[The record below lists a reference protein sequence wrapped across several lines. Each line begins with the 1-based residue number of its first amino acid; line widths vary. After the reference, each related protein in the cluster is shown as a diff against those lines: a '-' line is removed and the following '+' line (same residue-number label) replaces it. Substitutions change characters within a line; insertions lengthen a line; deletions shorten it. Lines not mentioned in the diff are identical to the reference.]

1 MLLRFW
7 LLYKLILRY
16 SFCQD
21 SSSNNLLKKGCFMDD
36 KFIFC
41 LEAVN
46 DVDVDSTT
54 EVVKNLEQL
63 AFKQGIDSIYKTC
76 DTIEGLE
83 EGLNALL
90 YDDHNFKN
98 YEIIYL
104 VMPGEANNIRIN
116 DYYYSLEEIA
126 ELFEGRMKGKI
137 LHFANA
143 KILDLSPEESQYF
156 LDVTGAK
163 AISGYGEASVK
174 VTSSGLDKAFFSLF
188 EEDENV
194 IEVVEELH
202 QKYYAMC
209 KLLDFR
215 LYY

>member
-1 MLLRFW
+1 
-7 LLYKLILRY
+7 
-16 SFCQD
+16 
-21 SSSNNLLKKGCFMDD
+21 MDYE

-41 LEAVN
+41 LEAVA
-46 DVDVDSTT
+46 DVETESTT
-54 EVVKNLEQL
+54 EVVKNLEDL
-63 AFKQGIDSIYKTC
+63 AFQQGIDSIYKTC

-116 DYYYSLEEIA
+116 NYYYSLEEIA

-143 KILDLSPEESQYF
+143 KILDLSPEEAQYF
-156 LDVTGAK
+156 LDITGAK
-163 AISGYGEASVK
+163 AISGYGEESVK
-174 VTSSGLDKAFFSLF
+174 VSSSGLDKAFFSLF
-188 EEDENV
+188 EDSDDVVE
-194 IEVVEELH
+194 IVEELH
-202 QKYYAMC
+202 QKYYTAC